1 LLWPTSGPDPRS
13 PDEQKQIRPQA
24 GRGSCTGKN
33 DTRPV
38 VSSSARGSAVLVN
51 LYRKRSKAAG
61 GQARFTAC
69 DRLGD
74 RDQTALLPATT
85 PSSPHEHRRVS
96 PPTGFGCLRYTR
108 FSECHEFQIKS
119 SRLSHFE
126 QESLSALLM
135 RMMWPCMSR
144 IEPPQSL
151 RTVSF
156 LYRNTFHLKQ
166 SCCGCLDKLILPSFQ
181 RVTSVS
187 FPPSW

>member
-1 LLWPTSGPDPRS
+1 MAAMLLWPTSGPDPRS

-85 PSSPHEHRRVS
+85 PSSPHEHRCVS
-96 PPTGFGCLRYTR
+96 PLGLVASGIHDLA
-108 FSECHEFQIKS
+108 S
-119 SRLSHFE
+119 
-126 QESLSALLM
+126 
-135 RMMWPCMSR
+135 
-144 IEPPQSL
+144 
-151 RTVSF
+151 
-156 LYRNTFHLKQ
+156 
-166 SCCGCLDKLILPSFQ
+166 
-181 RVTSVS
+181 VTSS
-187 FPPSW
+187 KSNLQDCHTSNKNHCRHYLCA